1 MSKKVSQKQI
11 DANQRNAQKSTGPKT
26 KEGKAKSAMNSIKYG
41 IYSDKYLIKDESPV
55 EFQNY
60 RKKMLKCLNPTN
72 FVLFDMATHIISN
85 GWEYQRHSLLQSKIL
100 NTRSLRNEAELKEN
114 NNTRKNITVSWLDTP
129 EVQEKFGAMDE
140 FQKNEPEDPQEKQ
153 RYLADYSLDK
163 AVNKFRTNKNLKQ
176 EIKEEEADTEI
187 VMNQESDHREYTEG
201 LPDDLWNVNSLYKVN
216 VIAKRHF
223 TNYHRGI
230 HSYLEAK
237 NKLNNLI
244 DM

>member
-1 MSKKVSQKQI
+1 
-11 DANQRNAQKSTGPKT
+11 
-26 KEGKAKSAMNSIKYG
+26 
-41 IYSDKYLIKDESPV
+41 
-55 EFQNY
+55 
-60 RKKMLKCLNPTN
+60 
-72 FVLFDMATHIISN
+72 MATHIISN

-114 NNTRKNITVSWLDTP
+114 NNTPKNITVSWLDTP
-129 EVQEKFGAMDE
+129 EVQEKFGAIDE

-153 RYLADYSLDK
+153 KYLADYSLDK

-176 EIKEEEADTEI
+176 EIKKEEANTEMVVI
-187 VMNQESDHREYTEG
+187 QERDQREYTEG

-230 HSYLEAK
+230 HSYFEVK

>member
-1 MSKKVSQKQI
+1 
-11 DANQRNAQKSTGPKT
+11 
-26 KEGKAKSAMNSIKYG
+26 
-41 IYSDKYLIKDESPV
+41 
-55 EFQNY
+55 
-60 RKKMLKCLNPTN
+60 
-72 FVLFDMATHIISN
+72 MATHIISN

-100 NTRSLRNEAELKEN
+100 NTRSLKNEAELKEN
-114 NNTRKNITVSWLDTP
+114 NNTHKNITVSWLDTP
-129 EVQEKFGAMDE
+129 EVQEKFGAIDE
-140 FQKNEPEDPQEKQ
+140 FQKNEPEDSQEKQ
-153 RYLADYSLDK
+153 KYLADYSLDK

-187 VMNQESDHREYTEG
+187 VVNQESDQKEYTEG

>member
-55 EFQNY
+55 EFKNY

-72 FVLFDMATHIISN
+72 FVLFDIATHIISN

-114 NNTRKNITVSWLDTP
+114 NNTHKNITVSWLDTP
-129 EVQEKFGAMDE
+129 EVQEKFGAIDE
-140 FQKNEPEDPQEKQ
+140 FQKNEPEDPQERQK
-153 RYLADYSLDK
+153 YLADYSLDK

-176 EIKEEEADTEI
+176 EIKKEDTEI
-187 VMNQESDHREYTEG
+187 VVNQESDHKEYTEG

-223 TNYHRGI
+223 TNYHRGM
-230 HSYLEAK
+230 HSYFEAK

>member
-1 MSKKVSQKQI
+1 
-11 DANQRNAQKSTGPKT
+11 
-26 KEGKAKSAMNSIKYG
+26 MNSIKYG
-41 IYSDKYLIKDESPV
+41 IYSEKYLIKDESPI

-72 FVLFDMATHIISN
+72 FLLLDMATHIISN

-153 RYLADYSLDK
+153 KYLADYSLDK

-176 EIKEEEADTEI
+176 EIEEEAAVDTE
-187 VMNQESDHREYTEG
+187 VVVNQERDHRE
-201 LPDDLWNVNSLYKVN
+201 
-216 VIAKRHF
+216 
-223 TNYHRGI
+223 
-230 HSYLEAK
+230 
-237 NKLNNLI
+237 
-244 DM
+244 